1 MTKARIAIFE
11 DDVVNRFLYRRVL
24 EKSDQTFQIFDH
36 PYKDI
41 NPDQVFPFDI
51 VFIEVHF
58 WSDQGGLK
66 ILERL
71 RPIAAP
77 NTIFIAMT
85 SLLQRGDIERF
96 MDAGFT
102 LCIEK
107 PIVFSDFFA
116 KSAMRMSG

>member
-11 DDVVNRFLYRRVL
+11 DDVVNRFLYHRTL
-24 EKSDQTFQIFDH
+24 EKSGQIFQIFDH

-41 NPDQVFPFDI
+41 KAGEVFPFDVI
-51 VFIEVHF
+51 FIEVHF
-58 WSDQGGLK
+58 WSDQGGLE

-71 RPIAAP
+71 KPMVAP
-77 NTIFIAMT
+77 NSIFIAMT

-96 MDAGFT
+96 MAAGFT
-102 LCIEK
+102 LCMEK

-116 KSAMRMSG
+116 KASMRAAD